1 MASERFE
8 NLKPKKKK
16 IILDSI
22 ANCLS
27 MKSTE
32 ELSVIDISKEA
43 EISRGTF
50 YTYFSDKDDAITT
63 FIKDKE
69 NEFIKALKDIVL
81 KNKGDFFS
89 SIIETYDVI
98 KNNYN
103 EYHKKI
109 SKNILNVVN
118 SSVLINYIHDTMA
131 ELDELNKW
139 ILENTDIGKKY
150 LTTIEDVR
158 NLMEL
163 INFTI
168 STAILRLSMNYEI
181 TAIDY
186 DVKLKINIIKNGMK
200 SKLSKE
206 D

>member
-8 NLKPKKKK
+8 KLKPKKKK

-27 MKSTE
+27 LKSIE

-50 YTYFSDKDDAITT
+50 YTYFNDKDDAIST

-69 NEFIKALKDIVL
+69 NEFIKALKEIIL
-81 KNKGDFFS
+81 SNKGNLFK
-89 SIIETYDVI
+89 SIIEAYDLL
-98 KNNYN
+98 KNHYN

-131 ELDELNKW
+131 ELDELNAW
-139 ILENTDIGKKY
+139 ILDNTDVGKKY

-186 DVKLKINIIKNGMK
+186 DVKLKINIIKNGIK